1 MPYRISRLVVHPL
14 QWPTDPSEVI
24 PAPAGIQS
32 PFPRLWM
39 PAFAGM
45 TLRREARSRSGAQ
58 RNG

>member
-32 PFPRLWM
+32 PFPRLWR

-45 TLRREARSRSGAQ
+45 TLRREQGVAL
-58 RNG
+58 